1 MSNVHPPSVTQELLE
16 EKYQIAARTS
26 LAKAQKAVN
35 SRNFAPCPQG
45 CPQAPLSPQTNL
57 ARQIIM
63 IRKKIEILAP
73 AKNLYQGMAA
83 VNAGADAVY
92 IGAHVFGARTNA
104 ANSLEDIAEMVRY
117 AHLFKAKV
125 LVAVNTI
132 LYDHELEACR
142 QLIWELYNIGVDA
155 LIIQDMS
162 ILEMDLPPIVLHA
175 STQANNR
182 DAQHVKFLADA
193 GIKRVVLARELNL
206 NQIREIHE
214 ASAVDLE
221 FFVTGALCVSFSG
234 NCYMSVANGE
244 RSANRG
250 SCAQNC
256 RLPYQLIDGAGTT
269 LIENSHL
276 LSIKDLDLSNEL
288 PNLIRA
294 GISSF
299 KIEGRLKDI
308 VYVKNNTSYLRK
320 KLDTFLEA
328 HPDQYQKASS
338 GRTFYQFEPG
348 LDRSFNRGYTDYFV
362 NQRHA
367 KIGSWE
373 SPKSK
378 GQYIGKLLEIKANG
392 YRIENC
398 EHLSNGD
405 GLYFVNEEGVGDG
418 VLVNLI
424 VNELVVPNELKR
436 MPVGTDIYRNLDAE
450 FNRMLEKENSAV
462 RKIGVKMRFSETE
475 TGFLLHV
482 VDEDGH
488 ACANALETPK
498 EPAKNA
504 DGLLENI
511 QRNLA
516 KTGNTPFIA
525 DEVAVEFSQNW
536 FLPNS
541 KVNEIRRQTLEQLA
555 ELRIREYRREEHVL
569 VKTEHPYPVKALD
582 FTYNVS
588 NKLARSFYQHH
599 GVTDIEKAFE
609 LQWDPGKSRV
619 MVTKYCVKY
628 ELGKCPRY
636 QRETMGTR
644 LAEPLTLK
652 HGEIEYKLKFNCK
665 PCEMEIW
672 EKDAEF
678 EMEED

>member
-1 MSNVHPPSVTQELLE
+1 MS
-16 EKYQIAARTS
+16 
-26 LAKAQKAVN
+26 
-35 SRNFAPCPQG
+35 
-45 CPQAPLSPQTNL
+45 
-57 ARQIIM
+57 
-63 IRKKIEILAP
+63 KKIEILAP

-83 VNAGADAVY
+83 INAGADAVY
-92 IGAHVFGARTNA
+92 IGAHMFGARTNA
-104 ANSLEDIAEMVRY
+104 TNSVEDIAEMVRY

-125 LVAVNTI
+125 LVTVNTI
-132 LYDHELEACR
+132 LYENELEACR
-142 QLIWELYNIGVDA
+142 QLIWELYHIGVDA
-155 LIIQDMS
+155 LIIQDMG

-182 DAQHVKFLADA
+182 DAKHVKFLADV

-206 NQIREIHE
+206 SQIREIHE
-214 ASAVDLE
+214 ASDVELE

-234 NCYMSVANGE
+234 NCYMSIANGE

-256 RLPYQLIDGAGTT
+256 RLPYQLIDGNGAT

-276 LSIKDLDLSNEL
+276 LSIKDLDLSEEL
-288 PNLIRA
+288 PNLIKA

-308 VYVKNNTSYLRK
+308 VYVKNNTAYLRK
-320 KLDTFLEA
+320 KLDAFLETHA
-328 HPDQYQKASS
+328 DQFQKASS

-362 NQRHA
+362 NQRYA

-378 GQYIGKLLEIKANG
+378 GQYIGKLQEIKANG
-392 YRIENC
+392 YLIENY
-398 EHLSNGD
+398 ELLNNGD
-405 GLYFVNEEGVGDG
+405 GLHFINEQGEADG
-418 VLVNLI
+418 MLVNII
-424 VNELVVPNELKR
+424 VNDLVVPNELKR
-436 MPVGTDIYRNLDAE
+436 IPAGTEIYRNLDAE
-450 FNRMLEKENSAV
+450 FSRMLENENSAV
-462 RKIGVKMRFSETE
+462 RKIGVKMQLSETE
-475 TGFLLHV
+475 TGFCLHV

-488 ACANALETPK
+488 AHSATLDTPK

-504 DGLLENI
+504 EGLIENI
-511 QRNLA
+511 KKNLA
-516 KTGNTPFIA
+516 KTGNTPFIV
-525 DEVAVEFSQNW
+525 DEMTVEFSQNW
-536 FLPNS
+536 FLPTS
-541 KVNEIRRQTLEQLA
+541 KINEIRRVALEQLA
-555 ELRIREYRREEHVL
+555 EIRVRDYKRETHQI
-569 VKTEHPYPVKALD
+569 VKNDAPYPVKALD

-588 NKLARSFYQHH
+588 NKLARAFYKRH
-599 GVTDIEKAFE
+599 GVTEIEKAFE

-636 QRETMGTR
+636 QRETMGTK

-652 HGEIEYKLKFNCK
+652 HGEVEYKLKFNCK

-672 EKDAEF
+672 EKDAEILI
-678 EMEED
+678 EDED